1 MLLPDMC
8 INVINRACN
17 STSLPLLQVQAAANR
32 AEQILPEFTP
42 QAMANLMWAFAAMS
56 HNPGEL
62 NLMPASRCLHWLDVQ
77 AS

>member
-1 MLLPDMC
+1 MSVA
-8 INVINRACN
+8 NARSVRRE
-17 STSLPLLQVQAAANR
+17 LLQLQAAANR

-62 NLMPASRCLHWLDVQ
+62 GHHAALPIFWHTALNLACEWAHLGKL
-77 AS
+77 